1 MVRIRRWAL
10 AAITAALATWLVA
23 GGALA
28 ADSTVSIANFAFDP
42 DTVTIQVGDTITW
55 TNNDGT
61 AHTATAGDGSFN
73 TGNIGPGGSDSVTF
87 DTAGSFAYHCAIHP
101 QMTGTVVVQGAAAT
115 PAPTPVPTPAP
126 TAAPSSGGGG
136 VTLTPAP
143 TDTLAAAAAD
153 EDRAALAVTFALAAL
168 GVVMLVG
175 TVVADRRF
183 RASDRR

>member
-10 AAITAALATWLVA
+10 AAGTAALATWLVA

-28 ADSTVSIANFAFDP
+28 ADSAVSISNFAFDP
-42 DTVTIQVGDTITW
+42 DSVTIQVGDTVTW

-61 AHTATAGDGSFN
+61 AHTATAIGGSFD
-73 TGNIGPGGSDSVTF
+73 TGNIGPGASDSVTF
-87 DTAGSFAYHCAIHP
+87 DTAGTFAYVCSIHP

-115 PAPTPVPTPAP
+115 PAPTPAP
-126 TAAPSSGGGG
+126 TAAPTSGGGG
-136 VTLTPAP
+136 ITITPAP

-153 EDRAALAVTFALAAL
+153 EDRAAWAVTFALAVL

-175 TVVADRRF
+175 TLVADRRF
-183 RASDRR
+183 RGRDR